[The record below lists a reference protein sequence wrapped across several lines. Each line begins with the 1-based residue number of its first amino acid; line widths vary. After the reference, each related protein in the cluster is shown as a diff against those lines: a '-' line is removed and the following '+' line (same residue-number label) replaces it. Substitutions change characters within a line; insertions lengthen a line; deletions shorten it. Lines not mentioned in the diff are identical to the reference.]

1 MYKSVS
7 QIKRNITVFTD
18 TQEKYIETHLC
29 KVVLQETSTFMINFS
44 LYSHVLRSFKLE
56 VTPFYKKKKFK
67 LICDLPP
74 VLHRNTD
81 SSKLN
86 KGETKL
92 DFFPKFKLQPNI
104 YIFSLEFR
112 LAKQD
117 CIKEELNLLMNI
129 GSVAECTFEKLTG
142 RATQKARK

>member
-1 MYKSVS
+1 MYKSVI
-7 QIKRNITVFTD
+7 QIKKKVNLSGLNKNRLISLD
-18 TQEKYIETHLC
+18 TC
-29 KVVLQETSTFMINFS
+29 KVIVQETSTFMINFS
-44 LYSHVLRSFKLE
+44 LYSHVLRSFNLK
-56 VTPFYKKKKFK
+56 VTPFYKKNKFK
-67 LICDLPP
+67 LICELPP
-74 VLHRNTD
+74 VLHRYTD
-81 SSKLN
+81 SSRHN

-117 CIKEELNLLMNI
+117 CIKEELNLLMKI